1 MKIKETWVARV
12 KKVVMRDVASK
23 LRLAIRKTI
32 NQPDN
37 VRVAAM
43 NPTMIWMKAK
53 VTAADK
59 RAAKDVKRLLLLFC
73 SAR

>member
-1 MKIKETWVARV
+1 
-12 KKVVMRDVASK
+12 VASK

-37 VRVAAM
+37 VRAPAM
-43 NPTMIWMKAK
+43 NPTMIWVKDKA
-53 VTAADK
+53 TAVDM